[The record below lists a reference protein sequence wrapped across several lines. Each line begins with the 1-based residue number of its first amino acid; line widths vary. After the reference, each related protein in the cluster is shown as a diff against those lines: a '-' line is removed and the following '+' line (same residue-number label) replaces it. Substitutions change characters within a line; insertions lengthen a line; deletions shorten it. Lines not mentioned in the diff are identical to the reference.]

1 MQILIYSY
9 NYHPEPIGI
18 APLMTELAEGL
29 VKRGHEVRV
38 VTAMPNYPERRIYPG
53 YRRKLYKAEQR
64 NGVLIERSYVMIRP
78 KPSLLDRVLLDG
90 SFVLTSFALA
100 LKGERPDVILA
111 TVPPLPVCLPAALV
125 GWLRGCPVVLN
136 VQDIQHEAAVSVGLL
151 NNKLVIRAFEA
162 LEKFANRTAT
172 KISVIADGFVEN
184 LLAKGVP
191 PSKIEL
197 IPNWVDVNFIRPL
210 PKENNAFRAEHQ
222 LNGKFVVLYSGN
234 IALTQDIRTV
244 IKAAALLTH
253 IPEIVFVIVG
263 DGQALERVQYYC
275 EIDQADNVKLLPF
288 QPREKLPEMLAA
300 ADVSLVTQKP
310 NVIAFNLPSK
320 IPVILASGRPL
331 VASVPATGTA
341 AKAVRQSGGGLVVTP
356 EDPRALAFAI
366 EELYNNPEKAEM
378 LGRQARQHAV
388 EHYSFEQALNS
399 YEELFASFGTQL
411 ASKPKPLPS

>member
-90 SFVLTSFALA
+90 SFVLTSFLLA

-184 LLAKGVP
+184 LLAKGVS

-244 IKAAALLTH
+244 IKAAALLSH

-275 EIDQADNVKLLPF
+275 EIDQAHNVKLLPF

-320 IPVILASGRPL
+320 IPVILASGRPI

-356 EDPRALAFAI
+356 EEPKALAFAI

-399 YEELFASFGTQL
+399 YEELFASFGTKL